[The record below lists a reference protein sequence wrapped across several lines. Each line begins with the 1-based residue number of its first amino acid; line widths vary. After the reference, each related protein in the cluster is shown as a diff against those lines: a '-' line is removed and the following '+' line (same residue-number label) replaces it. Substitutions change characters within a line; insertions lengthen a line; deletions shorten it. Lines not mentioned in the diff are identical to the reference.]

1 MKMISADGTRVL
13 ARNDPEIHALL
24 LSELKTAEKV
34 EIVSTG
40 SAYSLIV
47 RVSLRAGLFRDDL
60 IGEDDALM
68 HGDARWLPT
77 TGKPVREVILKF
89 ILVSDPTSLYEYDS
103 DKHHKCTMLQP
114 DVVNE
119 YKQQLIAFDATK
131 HHAPL
136 CPDVI
141 ALIPFL
147 TQSAFDEIF
156 FTKPKK
162 NKHYSECR
170 VFTKLRIY
178 FSLPFKPHVAMIVME
193 SIPATYVPLKQLF
206 KGGGISP
213 DLIAQ
218 ICAMY
223 VILFHMCKM
232 VALDAHWSNW
242 LVDMMKEIIQLR
254 VKLIDY
260 GLSLDTLNTDEI
272 SKIVNTYF
280 ETHPTELPAYL
291 KLMGAQ
297 DDSPSPSEVM
307 TEAIKSVS
315 VPIAPMESW
324 IHKILVISMLID
336 GFFTI
341 NHSPKQNPS
350 KPIPKKLLKTTCQ
363 MKTVFNVVYDNACV
377 SMSNILRTLSLD
389 LPTYLASQS
398 QEKDERI
405 HAMLRNMA
413 LYMETYYNL
422 RPRKGMHE
430 DAMGTHEDAMGTH
443 EDAMGTHEDAM
454 GTHEDMEVLALP
466 SYGERDRYDA
476 FYDALYDAS
485 HGGKKTNNTMKR
497 NSSRRKRNKKKSSK
511 SRKNK
516 MHRK

>member
-1 MKMISADGTRVL
+1 MSKKMNGGMKIISADGTRVL
-13 ARNDPEIHALL
+13 ARNDPEIRALL

-47 RVSLRAGLFRDDL
+47 RVSLRDGLFRDDL
-60 IGEDDALM
+60 VGEDDALM
-68 HGDARWLPT
+68 HGDERWLPT
-77 TGKPVREVILKF
+77 TGKPIREVILKF
-89 ILVSDPTSLYEYDS
+89 MLVSDPTSLYEYDS
-103 DKHHKCTMLQP
+103 DKHHKGTMLQP

-147 TQSAFDEIF
+147 TQSAFDETF
-156 FTKPKK
+156 FTKPIK
-162 NKHYSECR
+162 NKQYSTCR
-170 VFTKLRIY
+170 VFQKLRIY

-193 SIPATYVPLKQLF
+193 SIPATYVPLKKLF

-223 VILFHMCKM
+223 VVLFHMCKM

-291 KLMGAQ
+291 RLMGAKPS
-297 DDSPSPSEVM
+297 DSPSEVM
-307 TEAIKSVS
+307 TKAIKSVS

-336 GFFTI
+336 GFFTV

-350 KPIPKKLLKTTCQ
+350 KPIPEKLLKTTCQ

-389 LPTYLASQS
+389 LPTYLALQS
-398 QEKDERI
+398 QEKSQRI

-413 LYMETYYNL
+413 SYMEIYYAL
-422 RPRKGMHE
+422 RPRSGMDE
-430 DAMGTHEDAMGTH
+430 DEEGMDEGGMDAMIDQATGS
-443 EDAMGTHEDAM
+443 
-454 GTHEDMEVLALP
+454 L
-466 SYGERDRYDA
+466 RR
-476 FYDALYDAS
+476 
-485 HGGKKTNNTMKR
+485 GGNKTNNTRKPMKQRKQRKQNKQR
-497 NSSRRKRNKKKSSK
+497 NTNTKKS
-511 SRKNK
+511 K